1 VFFSLLSLSISQRL
15 NGVHHLVV
23 SGSNC
28 EGPVGAASAYPAT
41 LRRPLV
47 DRSATARTNC
57 PPSFPN
63 SRRAAPAFSLL
74 GWIIVTAAAL
84 SIGMAPACG
93 SRNPS
98 SQANANGSG
107 DQASLA
113 TYNGDITSRKD
124 IPFFILVGDTQRTSG
139 FEILAGREQND
150 AARQLVLDKIAEEN
164 PAFLVILGDL
174 VFQGDDPSQWDR
186 FDEFAASIR
195 RREIPVFPLLG
206 NHEYFGSHKKAFDF
220 LFSRFPHLHGEFW
233 NAVRF
238 GPVAVVL
245 LDSNFERMGRDL
257 VDRQNEWYRQRL
269 AEYEADSNIKTVLV
283 CCHHAPFTNSTVV
296 SDDAEVQQ
304 RFVEPFKS
312 SAKAKL
318 FFTGHC
324 HSYERFAM
332 FGKQFVVSG
341 GGGGPRQTLETD
353 PQKRRHQDQYPGREI
368 REFHFCKVSLEQQR
382 LRVRMIRIDDS
393 LEHWSV
399 GDDFLVE

>member
-1 VFFSLLSLSISQRL
+1 VFFSLPWLSISQRR
-15 NGVHHLVV
+15 NGVQHPVV

-28 EGPVGAASAYPAT
+28 EGPVGAALCVPSYAAP
-41 LRRPLV
+41 PLV
-47 DRSATARTNC
+47 GRSATAGANC
-57 PPSFPN
+57 RQSFRN
-63 SRRAAPAFSLL
+63 VRRAAPECSLL
-74 GWIIVTAAAL
+74 RRTIAAL
-84 SIGMAPACG
+84 AALAIAMAPACG

-98 SQANANGSG
+98 SQANADGSG

-150 AARQLVLDKIAEEN
+150 APRQLVLDKIAEEN

-174 VFQGDDPSQWDR
+174 VFQGDDPSQWER

-195 RREIPVFPLLG
+195 QREIPVFPLLG
-206 NHEYFGSHKKAFDF
+206 NHEYFGSHKKAIDLF
-220 LFSRFPHLHGEFW
+220 FSRFPHLHGEFW

-257 VDRQNEWYRQRL
+257 VDRQDSWYKEKL
-269 AEYEADSNIKTVLV
+269 AEYEKDSGVKTVVV

-304 RFVEPFKS
+304 RLVEPFKS
-312 SAKAKL
+312 ASKAKL

-324 HSYERFAM
+324 HSYERFAL

-341 GGGGPRQTLETD
+341 GGGGPRQKLETD

-368 REFHFCKVSLEQQR
+368 REFHFCKVSLEQQG
-382 LRVRMIRIDDS
+382 LRVQMIRIDDS